1 MSRIWDVKAC
11 RSCLT
16 VKGKLE
22 KIGDA
27 SKRQYTAITGLQIAD
42 GDGYPVYFCVECR
55 HHIRKSLAFR
65 RKSRRAHFVLKE
77 ILNVRKQVSYSDI
90 VTVNRKKTNL
100 ESSLN
105 FWEPHHNPCYLIANE
120 DGQEDDSLQKYNLDA
135 PQYTRCHSKPIID
148 IKPEIDTEIPEETN
162 EPEDDATTNDVE
174 DIPTNDYLE
183 PELDTA
189 NIDMNDIFKDLETEP
204 DVLSDDNDNFEE
216 PPIPEPKKEVD
227 NLKLAKPFVDGT
239 VAKAMLIFDLKVL
252 NLEEQ
257 KQKMELRKSLHPFSR
272 ALYKCAMCMTIH
284 KTMNELVKHV
294 HYHNKRKFQHECKV
308 CKNNFPTVEELN
320 VHVANCH
327 MYEYS
332 CKICRAKVYTQK
344 DAVIHHKSRH
354 ATETQQ
360 LVKSMELKKELRQT
374 LANFTIT
381 ALSQQMMSDVM
392 LLRSRPEH
400 SRGKLEPGEAKP
412 GEKCNFACDICSTG
426 FKFRKS
432 LYKHMV
438 LKHRYMYTCKLCK
451 EVFTTRAQAIEHND
465 EVHAIKHPCEE
476 CGKTFKNSIKLQTH
490 VKAKHTKYIPCNMCG
505 NAFRSEKIYYTH
517 QLREHEYISINDPLL
532 GDPNHKCS
540 ECNVQFR
547 DRRSL
552 ERHLVTMN
560 HAGADMVQFACIPC
574 KKLYETEEELET
586 HFIICREARKYPR
599 KCCYCSEMLHNVI
612 HYKTHYMQEH
622 PTLQYRYLTQNSI
635 CDICGKSIFK
645 PFLEAH
651 RRTHFAAATGLPCRL
666 CVKRHATPAQ
676 HLAHMLA
683 QHARRPFRC
692 ALCTRRFKYRSDCKD
707 HVLKVH
713 EPTKLFKCE
722 FCGVEFSYWRNLKE
736 HSETV
741 HNLVIPP
748 IKTKVAKSKD
758 TMFVYAHMKIIIN
771 ELERDIVE
779 KVKIEL
785 MDYLEQ
791 KSKPVE
797 YENYFIF
804 SPDAEETTMVK
815 NRSRDLRKRDRR
827 KKKPTELE
835 AAVAQISYPES
846 GIKIEKIE
854 IIKPGEVE
862 KIEDVPDVDENVSS
876 VKEEEDTV
884 EMEVDKVEVDDS
896 EPLEVIENDGHQ
908 FVMINGEMYRIACED
923 EV

>member
-27 SKRQYTAITGLQIAD
+27 SKRQYTAITGLQIAE

-65 RKSRRAHFVLKE
+65 RKSRRAYFVLKE

-120 DGQEDDSLQKYNLDA
+120 VGQEDDSLQKYNLDPA
-135 PQYTRCHSKPIID
+135 QYTRCHSKHIID
-148 IKPEIDTEIPEETN
+148 IKPEIDTEIPEEKN
-162 EPEDDATTNDVE
+162 EPEDDATNNDVE

-183 PELDTA
+183 PALDTA
-189 NIDMNDIFKDLETEP
+189 NIDMNDIFKDLKTEP
-204 DVLSDDNDNFEE
+204 DDQSDDNDNFEE
-216 PPIPEPKKEVD
+216 PPLPEPKKQVD
-227 NLKLAKPFVDGT
+227 DLKLAKAFADNT
-239 VAKAMLIFDLKVL
+239 VAKTMLIFDLKVL

-257 KQKMELRKSLHPFSR
+257 REKMEIRKRLHPFCR
-272 ALYKCAMCMTIH
+272 APYKCAMCLTIH
-284 KTMNELVKHV
+284 KTMNELMKHV
-294 HYHNKRKFQHECKV
+294 EYHNKRKFQHDCKV
-308 CKNNFPTVEELN
+308 CKNKFPTVEDLN
-320 VHVANCH
+320 IHVANCH
-327 MYEYS
+327 LYEYS
-332 CKICRAKVYTQK
+332 CKICRARVYTQK
-344 DAVIHHKSRH
+344 DAVIHNKSKH
-354 ATETQQ
+354 ARETQQ
-360 LVKSMELKKELRQT
+360 LVNSMERKKALRQT

-381 ALSQQMMSDVM
+381 ALSQQMMSDVL

-400 SRGKLEPGEAKP
+400 SKGRLESREAKP
-412 GEKCNFACDICSTG
+412 GEKFNFSCDICSAG
-426 FKFRKS
+426 FRFRDK

-438 LKHRYMYTCKLCK
+438 LQHRYMYTCKLCK

-465 EVHAIKHPCEE
+465 QVHAKKHPCEE
-476 CGKTFKNSIKLQTH
+476 CGKTFKNSVKLH
-490 VKAKHTKYIPCNMCG
+490 AHMKAKHAKHIPCNLCG
-505 NAFRSEKIYYTH
+505 YAARTEKIYYLH
-517 QLREHEYISINDPLL
+517 QLREHEYISINDPLI

-540 ECNVQFR
+540 ECNVQFI
-547 DRRSL
+547 DQRSL
-552 ERHLVTMN
+552 EWHLVNMN
-560 HAGADMVQFACIPC
+560 HAGADMIQFACIPC
-574 KKLYETEEELET
+574 KKMYETEEELET
-586 HFIICREARKYPR
+586 HFIICKDARKYPR
-599 KCCYCSEMLHNVI
+599 KCCYCSEMLHDVI
-612 HYKTHYMQEH
+612 HYKTHYAQEH

-645 PFLEAH
+645 PLLEAH
-651 RRTHFAAATGLPCRL
+651 LRSHAGAGLQCRL
-666 CVKRHATPAQ
+666 CAAAHSTPAQ
-676 HLAHMLA
+676 HVAHMLA

-692 ALCTRRFKYRSDCKD
+692 ALCTRRFKHRSDCKD
-707 HVLKVH
+707 HILKVH

-722 FCGVEFSYWRNLKE
+722 FCGVEFSYWKNLKE

-748 IKTKVAKSKD
+748 IKTKLIKSKEK
-758 TMFVYAHMKIIIN
+758 MFVYAHMKIIIN
-771 ELERDIVE
+771 ELERSVVE
-779 KVKIEL
+779 QVKIEL

-804 SPDAEETTMVK
+804 SPDAEESAICK
-815 NRSRDLRKRDRR
+815 KKRRKRDRR

-835 AAVAQISYPES
+835 SAVAQISYPDS
-846 GIKIEKIE
+846 GIKIENIE
-854 IIKPGEVE
+854 VIKPGEVE
-862 KIEDVPDVDENVSS
+862 KIVVPKVEDDQNSSFKEDV
-876 VKEEEDTV
+876 DTV
-884 EMEVDKVEVDDS
+884 EMEVDSVELDDS
-896 EPLEVIENDGHQ
+896 APLEVIENDGHQ

-923 EV
+923 EE